1 MGVPAKLFVGN
12 IKVGV
17 PVVANVGWPIG
28 WPMGVPAETN
38 IMVPLGPWVKMGR
51 FG

>member
-1 MGVPAKLFVGN
+1 MAAAVGN

-17 PVVANVGWPIG
+17 PVVAKAGVGF
-28 WPMGVPAETN
+28 AETN
-38 IMVPLGPWVKMGR
+38 IMVPFGPCVKMGR

>member
-1 MGVPAKLFVGN
+1 MAAAVGN

-17 PVVANVGWPIG
+17 PVVANVG

>member
-1 MGVPAKLFVGN
+1 MKYSGVGVAVAVGN

-17 PVVANVGWPIG
+17 PVVANAAAGL
-28 WPMGVPAETN
+28 AETN